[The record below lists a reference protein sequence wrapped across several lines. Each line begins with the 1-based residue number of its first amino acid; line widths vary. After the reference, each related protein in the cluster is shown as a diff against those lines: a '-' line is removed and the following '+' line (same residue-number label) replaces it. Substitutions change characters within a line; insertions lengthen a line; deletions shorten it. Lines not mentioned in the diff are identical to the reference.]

1 MSEKSTKQDQL
12 IKNVNSEKEH
22 PNSDDE
28 DVISL
33 KKNTLRSKMDSL
45 AYKYH
50 HDDSE
55 DGLGLE

>member
-50 HDDSE
+50 QDDSE